1 MRWRPGNKWLPK
13 TPEFEGLSGPEDGAE
28 VGSLF
33 VNSNAVAGSLRV
45 NSKHVAGSLT
55 GSSRHSS
62 MEESDDVE
70 MRRST
75 RSNIGTIFSLGL
87 YMHKKQQRINL
98 GHKFHTHTP

>member
-1 MRWRPGNKWLPK
+1 
-13 TPEFEGLSGPEDGAE
+13 
-28 VGSLF
+28 
-33 VNSNAVAGSLRV
+33 
-45 NSKHVAGSLT
+45 
-55 GSSRHSS
+55 